1 MKTPKRRLR
10 ILLGMTFVTLVGML
24 ALSMVIFPAL
34 GASSRRDVL
43 GWTANEDINP
53 GDDVTFAFG
62 NDVEYTVT
70 AQVFTRAQ
78 LTIDRQLSAL
88 QFGIVVK
95 GPQDVQ
101 LTIQGD
107 RNGPTSGIG
116 PGQDITPGQGNTKY
130 RYSYGMVVRVQTNLS
145 VAGVDTFT
153 LQATIP
159 ADRSASNF
167 HWAVYN
173 QSTETFDLLDTT
185 VVGSLVTADISS
197 TTFEVVLLD
206 EEVFSWLWV
215 AVVVVVAI
223 FLVFGAV
230 MSKTEYRQWVIQRFS
245 RHQVGIHRL
254 SIEDVLE
261 NETRSKIIDFVL
273 DHPGC
278 NFNQIRE
285 AMNLQAGAATWHLEL
300 LLQYGVIRRV
310 ESGQFHLYF
319 PLYVKNPIEALDLHL
334 VKSETTLAILA
345 FIAKN
350 PASNQD
356 VIGHAVGKDVR
367 TVRYHLK
374 KLQDANLVGVAD
386 DHRHKTYSINDATRA
401 TNLLNHANHISGGV
415 P

>member
-1 MKTPKRRLR
+1 MTPKRRLR

-24 ALSMVIFPAL
+24 ALSTVILPAL
-34 GASSRRDVL
+34 GASYHRDVS
-43 GWTANEDINP
+43 GWTANEDINA

-62 NDVEYTVT
+62 NGVNYIVT
-70 AQVFTRAQ
+70 AQVFTRVQ

-88 QFGIVVK
+88 QFGIVAK
-95 GPQDVQ
+95 GTQNVQ

-116 PGQDITPGQGNTKY
+116 PGQDITAGPGGKQY
-130 RYSYGMVVRVQTNLS
+130 RYSYGMVIRVQTNLS

-159 ADRSASNF
+159 AGRSASNF

-185 VVGSLVTADISS
+185 VVGSLVTAEISS

-215 AVVVVVAI
+215 VVMVVVAI

-273 DHPGC
+273 DQPGC

-285 AMNLQAGAATWHLEL
+285 ATGLQAGAATWHLEL

-319 PLYVKNPIEALDLHL
+319 PLYMKNPIEALDLHL
-334 VKSETTLAILA
+334 VKSETTLAILE
-345 FIAKN
+345 FIAKH
-350 PASNQD
+350 PASKQD

-374 KLQDANLVGVAD
+374 KLQDAHLVAVTD
-386 DHRHKTYSINDATRA
+386 DHRHKIYTINDTTRA
-401 TNLLNHANHISGGV
+401 TNLLNHANHAPGGV

>member
-1 MKTPKRRLR
+1 MIPRRRSR
-10 ILLGMTFVTLVGML
+10 ILFGLMLPTLIGIL
-24 ALSMVIFPAL
+24 AISMAILPAL
-34 GASSRRDVL
+34 GASYRRNVS
-43 GWTANEDINP
+43 GWTTSEDINP

-62 NDVEYTVT
+62 NNVEYTVT

-78 LTIDRQLSAL
+78 LTIDHQLTAL
-88 QFGIVVK
+88 QFGIAAK
-95 GPQDVQ
+95 GPQNVE

-116 PGQDITPGQGNTKY
+116 PGQDITPRLGGKHY
-130 RYSYGMVVRVQTNLS
+130 RYSYGMVVRVQTNLT
-145 VAGVDTFT
+145 VAGTNTFT

-159 ADRSASNF
+159 AGRSASNF

-173 QSTETFDLLDTT
+173 TSTATFDLLDTT
-185 VVGSLVTADISS
+185 VAESTVTADISATS
-197 TTFEVVLLD
+197 FEVLLLEDEVVPWLGIIVGVVIAIVLL
-206 EEVFSWLWV
+206 FS
-215 AVVVVVAI
+215 I
-223 FLVFGAV
+223 V

-285 AMNLQAGAATWHLEL
+285 ATDLQAGAATWHLEM

-334 VKSETTLAILA
+334 VKSETTLAILE
-345 FIAKN
+345 FIAKH
-350 PASNQD
+350 PASDQE

-374 KLQDANLVGVAD
+374 KLQDANLVAVAD
-386 DHRHKTYSINDATRA
+386 NHRHKIYSINDATRA
-401 TNLLNHANHISGGV
+401 TNLLNHTNHAPGGI
-415 P
+415 PE